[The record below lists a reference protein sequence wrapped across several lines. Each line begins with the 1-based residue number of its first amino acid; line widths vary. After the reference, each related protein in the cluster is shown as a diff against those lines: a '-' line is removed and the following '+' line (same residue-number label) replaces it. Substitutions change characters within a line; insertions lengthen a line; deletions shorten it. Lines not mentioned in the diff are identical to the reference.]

1 MSSTATDDAEV
12 RKEDQE
18 KINEF
23 GSLNNRLLEIRAD
36 VKQLKLDAEKMDDAN
51 VELMT
56 NSSGDPDARVMVMI
70 GDAFVE
76 VSEDYA
82 TEYCENK
89 NEKLTSTIE
98 GLMEEE
104 KTILEKQEVLKKGLY
119 ARFGGSI
126 NLEA

>member
-1 MSSTATDDAEV
+1 MSTSVDDAEV

-18 KINEF
+18 NINEF
-23 GSLNNRLLEIRAD
+23 GMMNNRLLEIRAD

-51 VELMT
+51 TELMMNNT
-56 NSSGDPDARVMVMI
+56 DDGKVMVMI
-70 GDAFVE
+70 GEAFVE
-76 VSEDYA
+76 VSESYA

-89 NEKLTSTIE
+89 NEKLASTIE

-104 KTILEKQEVLKKGLY
+104 KKILEQQEVLKKDLY